1 MTLAERLARLGDVL
15 IKLSGSP
22 IPTHLFQT
30 LGDHA
35 AEALPND
42 YLAVCLKDVDEG
54 GYRVHLLA
62 GAGVPG
68 VAARV
73 FGPSEGLPGLSM
85 STGHP
90 SVVDDLTAARDNV
103 PDLEGA
109 LAASG
114 LRAALTVPV
123 RRGLE
128 IQGALMFS
136 SRSSAAYGTDDVQI
150 ASLMAA
156 GLSSALE
163 SSRVYQAL
171 ADEQN
176 MFHAVLG
183 STGDA
188 VLVVSLEGFVLLANP
203 AVQPVLGLT
212 PEKIIGRPLFDAVD
226 FAPLR
231 ELFEQGQPGTVELS
245 LPGGRT
251 AQVDLVAVTSG
262 FGEPIGLTAIVRDVT
277 LRKTLEEMKND
288 FVNTVSHDLKNPIA
302 VIEGMATLL
311 HRELPETGRQRDRCE
326 TILETTR
333 FMAEMVTDLLD
344 LGKIEAGF
352 DPNVEPLDVV
362 PAVHETVK
370 QLSIQAEAKQI
381 DVTLEL
387 PDEVYVMAT
396 PGRLKQAL
404 MNLVSNAIK
413 YTPEGGHASV
423 AVTADTLPSGA
434 EIVTIRVKDTGHG
447 ISAKDLPHVFDK
459 FFRVRND
466 RTEGIAGTGLGLA
479 ITKSIVEAYAGRIRA
494 ESVEGVGSTFIIELP
509 RCGAYDDPP
518 AATTQRSG
526 PPGLTAPN
534 G

>member
-1 MTLAERLARLGDVL
+1 MTLAERLTRLGEVL
-15 IKLSGSP
+15 IRLSGSP

-30 LGDHA
+30 LSDHA
-35 AEALPND
+35 ADAIPND
-42 YLAVCLKDVDEG
+42 YLAVCFKDIDGV
-54 GYRVHLLA
+54 GYRLHALTSATVA
-62 GAGVPG
+62 D

-73 FGPSEGLPGLSM
+73 FTLTEGLPGVAM

-90 SVVDDLTAARDNV
+90 SVVDDLTNAPGGV

-109 LAASG
+109 LVAAG
-114 LRAALTVPV
+114 LRAALTVPI

-128 IQGALMFS
+128 MQGAVMFA
-136 SRSSAAYGTDDVQI
+136 SRSAGAFGADDVQI
-150 ASLMAA
+150 ANLIAA

-163 SSRVYQAL
+163 SSRLYQEL
-171 ADEQN
+171 ADEQST
-176 MFHAVLG
+176 FRAVLG

-188 VLVVSLEGFVLLANP
+188 VLVVNVDGYIILANP
-203 AVQPVLGLT
+203 AVQPVLGLA
-212 PEKIIGRPLFDAVD
+212 PDKITGRPLLEVVD
-226 FAPLR
+226 YEPLR
-231 ELFEQGQPGTVELS
+231 ELFEQGQTGTVELA
-245 LPGGRT
+245 LTGGRT
-251 AQVDLVAVTSG
+251 AQVDLVPVTTG
-262 FGEPIGLTAIVRDVT
+262 FGEPVGLTAIVRDVT

-302 VIEGMATLL
+302 VIDGMATLI
-311 HRELPETGRQRDRCE
+311 HRELPETGRQRERCE

-333 FMAEMVTDLLD
+333 FMTELVTDLLD

-362 PAVHETVK
+362 PAVQETVK
-370 QLSIQAEAKQI
+370 QLALQAEAKGI
-381 DVTLEL
+381 DVKLEL
-387 PDEVYVMAT
+387 PDEVFVMAT

-404 MNLVSNAIK
+404 LNLVSNAIK
-413 YTPEGGHASV
+413 YTPDGGHVSV
-423 AVTADTLPSGA
+423 TVTPGTLPSGA

-447 ISAKDLPHVFDK
+447 IPAKDLPLVFDK

-494 ESVEGVGSTFIIELP
+494 ESVEGAGSTFTIELP

>member
-1 MTLAERLARLGDVL
+1 MTLAERLARLGDIL

-35 AEALPND
+35 NEALPND
-42 YLAVCLKDVDEG
+42 YLALCLKDVDEN

-68 VAARV
+68 MAARV

-85 STGHP
+85 SAGHP
-90 SVVDDLTAARDNV
+90 SVVDDLTAAPENV

-109 LAASG
+109 MAASG

-128 IQGALMFS
+128 IQGALVFA
-136 SRSSAAYGTDDVQI
+136 SRSASAYGPDDVQI
-150 ASLMAA
+150 AGLMAA

-163 SSRVYQAL
+163 SSRVYQVL

-176 MFHAVLG
+176 IFQAVLG

-188 VLVVSLEGFVLLANP
+188 VLVVNLEGFVIMANP

-212 PEKIIGRPLFDAVD
+212 PEQIIGRPLHDAVD
-226 FAPLR
+226 DTPLR
-231 ELFEQGQPGTVELS
+231 ALFEQGRPGTVELA

-262 FGEPIGLTAIVRDVT
+262 FNEPIGLTAIVRDVT

-302 VIEGMATLL
+302 VIEGMTTLL
-311 HRELPETGRQRDRCE
+311 QRELPAAGRERERCD
-326 TILETTR
+326 TILRTTR
-333 FMAEMVTDLLD
+333 FMAELVTDLLD

-362 PAVHETVK
+362 PAVHDTVK
-370 QLSIQAEAKQI
+370 QLAIQAEAKRI
-381 DVTLEL
+381 DVKLEL

-404 MNLVSNAIK
+404 LNLVSNAIK
-413 YTPEGGHASV
+413 YTPDDGHVNVSV
-423 AVTADTLPSGA
+423 SAGTLPSGA
-434 EIVTIRVKDTGHG
+434 EIVSIRVKDTGHG
-447 ISAKDLPHVFDK
+447 IPARDLPHVFDK

-466 RTEGIAGTGLGLA
+466 ATEGVAGTGLGLA
-479 ITKSIVEAYAGRIRA
+479 ITKSIVEAYTGRIRA
-494 ESVEGVGSTFIIELP
+494 ESVEGVGSTFTIELP

-526 PPGLTAPN
+526 PPGRTAPN